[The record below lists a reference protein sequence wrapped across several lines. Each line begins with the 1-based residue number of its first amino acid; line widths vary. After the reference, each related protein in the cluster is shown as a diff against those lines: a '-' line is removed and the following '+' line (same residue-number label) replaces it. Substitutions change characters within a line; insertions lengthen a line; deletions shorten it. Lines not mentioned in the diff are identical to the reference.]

1 MEDEQIISQFLER
14 SQSAIDELRLKY
26 GRYCY
31 YIAYHILNSRAD
43 AEECVSDVYL
53 SIWNS
58 IPPQNPRNL
67 KAYVG
72 SITRNV
78 ALNRYGYNNA
88 QKRSPEMESAADELN
103 LLSQSGLAIDDRVI
117 LRELINKFLGS
128 LGKKQRVIFMQ
139 RYWYFLSTAEIADGL
154 RLKENNVKVILHR
167 TREQLRK
174 FLLKEGITV

>member
-1 MEDEQIISQFLER
+1 
-14 SQSAIDELRLKY
+14 
-26 GRYCY
+26 
-31 YIAYHILNSRAD
+31 
-43 AEECVSDVYL
+43 
-53 SIWNS
+53 
-58 IPPQNPRNL
+58 
-67 KAYVG
+67 
-72 SITRNV
+72 
-78 ALNRYGYNNA
+78 
-88 QKRSPEMESAADELN
+88 MESAADELN